1 MKLFDQEK
9 WEEWLE
15 RMKAP
20 YRLIIR
26 NDETL
31 EERASF
37 RLSILNVYVLLSTI
51 VVIVATSVV
60 MLIAYTPIKRYIPGY
75 AGGNIGQEAL
85 DLAREV
91 SRLEE
96 ELGAQVAYTENI
108 RKLMVGDIETLD
120 DMQVPKL
127 SKETQASL
135 KAVPTSEED
144 RQVRQEAE
152 LERLGGVARQVR
164 STNFSNGGK
173 PIEQLYF
180 VVPVRGEISS
190 EFAVDKSHFGIDLVA
205 PKNTAVRATMDG
217 YVFLSDWTLETGN
230 TIGIQHAN
238 NIISF
243 YKHNAQLLKKAG
255 NFVRAGEAIAIIGNT
270 GEKTDGPHLHF
281 ELWHKGTPVNP
292 ADYIAF

>member
-1 MKLFDQEK
+1 
-9 WEEWLE
+9 
-15 RMKAP
+15 
-20 YRLIIR
+20 
-26 NDETL
+26 
-31 EERASF
+31 
-37 RLSILNVYVLLSTI
+37 
-51 VVIVATSVV
+51 
-60 MLIAYTPIKRYIPGY
+60 
-75 AGGNIGQEAL
+75 
-85 DLAREV
+85 
-91 SRLEE
+91 
-96 ELGAQVAYTENI
+96 
-108 RKLMVGDIETLD
+108 
-120 DMQVPKL
+120 MQVPKL

-135 KAVPTSEED
+135 KAVQTSEED

-173 PIEQLYF
+173 PIEQMYF

-190 EFAVDKSHFGIDLVA
+190 EFAADKSHFGIDLVA